1 MSKKKSPKI
10 KIVNELSFDD
20 VIQSEKIYSSELGQV
35 YLMILSQYQPNMV
48 LYIVKNRKLD
58 PFYND
63 KKIEEF
69 LVFVRENWGNYD

>member
-1 MSKKKSPKI
+1 MIEFKRYLNDVVDEYDKWYPQ
-10 KIVNELSFDD
+10 LSW
-20 VIQSEKIYSSELGQV
+20 GQV

>member
-1 MSKKKSPKI
+1 MEEFKRYLRDVVEEYDAWHPQ
-10 KIVNELSFDD
+10 LSW
-20 VIQSEKIYSSELGQV
+20 GQV

>member
-1 MSKKKSPKI
+1 MIEFKRYLNDVVDEYDKWYPQ
-10 KIVNELSFDD
+10 LSW
-20 VIQSEKIYSSELGQV
+20 GQV

-63 KKIEEF
+63 KKIKEF

>member
-1 MSKKKSPKI
+1 MEEFKRYLRDVVDEYDKWCPQ
-10 KIVNELSFDD
+10 LSW
-20 VIQSEKIYSSELGQV
+20 GQV
-35 YLMILSQYQPNMV
+35 YLHVLSQYQPNMV
-48 LYIVKNRKLD
+48 LYIVKNGKLD

>member
-1 MSKKKSPKI
+1 MENFKKFL
-10 KIVNELSFDD
+10 NEVVEEYDTWYPQLRW
-20 VIQSEKIYSSELGQV
+20 GQV
-35 YLMILSQYQPNMV
+35 YLNVLSRYQPNMV
-48 LYIVKNRKLD
+48 LYIVGHGKHD

>member
-1 MSKKKSPKI
+1 MEEFKRYLNDVVDEYDKWYPQ
-10 KIVNELSFDD
+10 LSW
-20 VIQSEKIYSSELGQV
+20 GQV
-35 YLMILSQYQPNMV
+35 YLHVLSQYQPNMV
-48 LYIVKNRKLD
+48 LYIVKNGKLD

>member
-1 MSKKKSPKI
+1 MEEFKRYLNDVVKEYDKWYPQ
-10 KIVNELSFDD
+10 LSW
-20 VIQSEKIYSSELGQV
+20 GQV
-35 YLMILSQYQPNMV
+35 YLYVLSQYQPNMV